1 MLISRVLHTAAAT
14 LAITAGLAAGVAAA
28 APLPLEPVAPVAGTS
43 GSADS
48 ATDGGAGSSVID
60 LLKLLGD
67 ISHGCTPGTVCAAA
81 AATART
87 PEANTAIADT
97 PLGSG
102 SASGSNEPGSVLCWL
117 LHPSPTCQI

>member
-1 MLISRVLHTAAAT
+1 MLITRVLRTAAAT
-14 LAITAGLAAGVAAA
+14 LAITAGLAAGVATA
-28 APLPLEPVAPVAGTS
+28 APLPLEPAAPVAGTS

-48 ATDGGAGSSVID
+48 ATDGGAGSSLID

-81 AATART
+81 TAART

>member
-1 MLISRVLHTAAAT
+1 MLISRVLPTAAAT
-14 LAITAGLAAGVAAA
+14 LALTAGLAAGAAAA
-28 APLPLEPVAPVAGTS
+28 APLPLEPAVPVAGTS

-48 ATDGGAGSSVID
+48 ATDGGAGSSIID

-81 AATART
+81 TAART

>member
-1 MLISRVLHTAAAT
+1 MLISRVLRTAAAT

-28 APLPLEPVAPVAGTS
+28 APLPLEPAAPVAGTA

-48 ATDGGAGSSVID
+48 ATDGGAGSSLID
-60 LLKLLGD
+60 LLKLLGQ

-81 AATART
+81 TTVRT

>member
-1 MLISRVLHTAAAT
+1 MLISRVLRSAAAT
-14 LAITAGLAAGVAAA
+14 LAITAGLTAGVAAA
-28 APLPLEPVAPVAGTS
+28 APLPLEPAAPVAGPS

-48 ATDGGAGSSVID
+48 ATDGGAGSSLVD
-60 LLKLLGD
+60 LVKLLGD
-67 ISHGCTPGTVCAAA
+67 ISHGCTPGTVCVAAT
-81 AATART
+81 TART

-117 LHPSPTCQI
+117 LHPSPTCRI